1 MLLEDSMIN
10 TKKKKAFLQN
20 LKVGVKV
27 ALGYGV
33 VTGIIIIVALTSIY
47 NFQQSSY
54 QNKVLSKVVISKDHI
69 QEAMIAQ
76 EMYNSDKSDENAEKV
91 INNLEASRASIIEA
105 KSMMTEKSTIESA
118 TAFEEQLQL
127 FIDEFN
133 RYIDIEKEKEGQS
146 RLQLTTASNV
156 TMDIKRAMDV
166 AQFHIILGEEPEVMS
181 AAFQKYQA
189 IESALYAFMEAR
201 ITSTKFTYTES
212 NSYMESLQLGNKKA
226 KEFLTLALEEAG
238 TSTVQ
243 ENLSIALE
251 SFDMYESAFEEFEK
265 LIEEQSIQY
274 ENMKNAAMKASE
286 IAGSIEKEVEGYN
299 EGIAQRSNQ
308 IGYLSLFIGAA
319 LSILIAIKLTTD
331 ITKPLKAVVTQM
343 KMIAGYD
350 LTHPMDGEILNRK
363 DEMGSLAKRS
373 EEIRQELLTI
383 IREITETSTGVSKA
397 SVQMIENGKAASKA
411 GQGVSDN
418 VQSIGLNARNQAQ
431 VTADGSEEIIRL
443 GNLIEDD
450 LKQVESLTDAAS
462 HVEMLKNE
470 GISIVGSLVTET
482 KVSSEATNS
491 VQVIVEATNESAKKI
506 KKASL
511 MISEIAKQT
520 NLLALNAAIEAARA
534 GEAGKGF
541 AVVADEIRML
551 AEQTNR
557 FTKDIGTDIKEL
569 MDKSSEA
576 VVTMEKAEEAIKKQE
591 NDVFSTSEKFNGI
604 AVAIESMRTNIDA
617 LSTSGNEMSSQMVA
631 INELFQSLSDISKI
645 NEEATDQSI
654 VVIGE
659 QSGVIDAISESSA
672 KLSEWTKI
680 MDEAVSVF
688 KIT

>member
-1 MLLEDSMIN
+1 MIKTN
-10 TKKKKAFLQN
+10 KKKAFLQN
-20 LKVGVKV
+20 LKVGAKV
-27 ALGYGV
+27 ALGYSV
-33 VTGIIIIVALTSIY
+33 VTAIIIIVALTSIY

-54 QNKVLSKVVISKDHI
+54 QNKVLNKVVISKDYI

-105 KSMMTEKSTIESA
+105 KSMMTEESTIESA
-118 TAFEEQLQL
+118 AAFEGQLQL

-133 RYIDIEKEKEGQS
+133 RYIVIEKEKEGQS

-350 LTHPMDGEILNRK
+350 LTHPMDGEILSRK

-520 NLLALNAAIEAARA
+520 N
-534 GEAGKGF
+534 
-541 AVVADEIRML
+541 
-551 AEQTNR
+551 R

-569 MDKSSEA
+569 MDKSSQA
-576 VVTMEKAEEAIKKQE
+576 VLTMAKAEEAIKKQE

-617 LSTSGNEMSSQMVA
+617 ISSSGNEMSSQMVA

-654 VVIGE
+654 VVIGQ

-672 KLSEWTKI
+672 KLSEWTKG